1 MNQTNV
7 WVINYRFQLLKSSQF
22 KRSYNIVKPHKY
34 RFEFWFMTFTT
45 FFFLDK
51 VTYNDLYKF
60 NFISTRN
67 IKVSYKQII

>member
-1 MNQTNV
+1 MFES
-7 WVINYRFQLLKSSQF
+7 FQLIIIKSQF
-22 KRSYNIVKPHKY
+22 KSCKPSYNIIKPHKY
-34 RFEFWFMTFTT
+34 RFEFWFMTFLSF

-60 NFISTRN
+60 NFISTPN